1 MPEGT
6 NLMSAS
12 DLMLTFLS
20 HTSAHDVK
28 YIGGLNP
35 FTIKVDGEETF
46 IYIKN
51 LSPAQLSNNN
61 PDIWRIQLPVRDD
74 FEKIKESASPFV
86 LLGYDKENDVY
97 TTWNPYWCKQRLN
110 VGKSV
115 SLYSRLSLQKRV
127 HETGEIEQLPLNN
140 DGDVVCIPGNCI
152 YEYLKDIKTYYPE
165 ETVFIAKNS
174 SLQAKTSE
182 LKTPEELYNAFVD
195 IEANMEKYSIFLESS
210 GRTKSTISNYLNA
223 LNYVVQNGIL
233 EKYSSLFLGC
243 LNYGQYQIPM
253 KQLVATDDIKEKD
266 VPWHGAIRAALN
278 RYIEYWMRKSDSEPR
293 QASLFNNEPEEPE
306 RYYELD
312 EFGKIVALDEE
323 LVKLLIPYTKEEYP
337 DYEIMSRIAENFY
350 RPDIT
355 KKMNPFDWIKMF
367 ENLKKVK
374 KGRIKKRKENT
385 GYFQTDKG
393 IQEISEAKMPRKVTI
408 LRVEFPDGKVIQY
421 PSATDTYVEI
431 IEDNYPD
438 LIEEI
443 DFGYVVISK
452 EKLPDFK
459 STKRSQKQLSNGYY
473 LSTNFSTETKAD
485 ILKKISEELELNLKI
500 DIVEKKKT
508 L

>member
-1 MPEGT
+1 MSEGT

-35 FTIKVDGEETF
+35 FTIRVDGEETF

-74 FEKIKESASPFV
+74 FDRIKESESLFV

-127 HETGEIEQLPLNN
+127 HKTGEIEQLPLNN

-152 YEYLKDIKTYYPE
+152 YEYLKNIKTFYPE
-165 ETVFIAKNS
+165 ETIFVAKNS
-174 SLQAKTSE
+174 SLQAKTGE
-182 LKTPEELYNAFVD
+182 LKSPEELYNAFVD
-195 IEANMEKYSIFLESS
+195 IAANAEKYSTFLETC

-243 LNYGQYQIPM
+243 LNYAQYQIPM

-278 RYIEYWMRKSDSEPR
+278 RYVEYWISKSDSEPK
-293 QASLFNNEPEEPE
+293 QTSLFNDEPDE
-306 RYYELD
+306 REKYYELD

-337 DYEIMSRIAENFY
+337 DYEVMSRIAENFY
-350 RPDIT
+350 GLDIT
-355 KKMNPFDWIKMF
+355 EKMNPFDWIKMF

-374 KGRIKKRKENT
+374 KGKVKKTKENKVRS
-385 GYFQTDKG
+385 QADK
-393 IQEISEAKMPRKVTI
+393 QKTYESKATRKVTI

-431 IEDNYPD
+431 IENNYPD

-443 DFGYVVISK
+443 DFGYAVISK
-452 EKLPDFK
+452 DKLPDFK
-459 STKRSQKQLSNGYY
+459 NTKRAQKQLSNGYY
-473 LSTNFSTETKAD
+473 LSTNFSTDTKAE
-485 ILKKISEELELNLKI
+485 ILEKVSEELGLGLIIKI
-500 DIVEKKKT
+500 IDKD
-508 L
+508 